1 MDWDL
6 LELHFPNGQSATSLP
21 QSLSLH
27 APGQEREKRDHGLA
41 WTRVFRNLGHDK
53 EYATRR
59 GGLSWILTVRLSVGR
74 DSENEVGQL
83 D

>member
-41 WTRVFRNLGHDK
+41 WTRVFRNLARK
-53 EYATRR
+53 